1 MNSDTFPG
9 YTYSSNLLKQKD
21 QFMFD
26 LSLHEGKWVIKST
39 ANLAK
44 IIIINEDNIKLQT
57 HEHTKISK
65 NTD

>member
-1 MNSDTFPG
+1 
-9 YTYSSNLLKQKD
+9 
-21 QFMFD
+21 MFD